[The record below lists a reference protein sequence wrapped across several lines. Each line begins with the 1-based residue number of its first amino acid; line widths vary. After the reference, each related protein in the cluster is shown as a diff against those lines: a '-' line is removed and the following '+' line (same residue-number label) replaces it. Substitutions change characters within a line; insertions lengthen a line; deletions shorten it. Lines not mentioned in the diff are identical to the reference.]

1 MKTDISKLPIPL
13 PKGMIAKDLEYPS
26 FSSKENKLID
36 DYERSTFEMYAVA
49 FRDGSIEWVIA
60 TLMISTGSRRNPLAS
75 TARTYAV
82 RVSNGALCRVGK
94 GPHVK
99 ATVTVYV
106 RKSRVKALESLMKL
120 REKGAE
126 EAHQV
131 RDRISSRRAQG
142 QVMRAEGRRSWRWD
156 V

>member
-1 MKTDISKLPIPL
+1 MKTDIKKLPIPL
-13 PKGMIAKDLEYPS
+13 PKGMIAKDLEYPKYDS
-26 FSSKENKLID
+26 RDQLAHDVRHN
-36 DYERSTFEMYAVA
+36 RFEMYAVS
-49 FRDGSIEWVIA
+49 FRNGSTEWVIA
-60 TLMISTGSRRNPLAS
+60 TLQISNGSRRNPAAS
-75 TARTYAV
+75 SARTYAV

-99 ATVTVYV
+99 ATIAVYV
-106 RKSRVKALESLMKL
+106 RKSRVAALASLLKL
-120 REKGAE
+120 LDKGEE

-156 V
+156 T